1 MRITIDARAAGQG
14 KTTQGIYSRLRANI
28 ALQQKTLVVVPS
40 KALQGQYKEA
50 FPLMRVINRDGSAS
64 VYKDS
69 IDALAFDSL
78 VCITHQA
85 FLNLPFKTL
94 GGLFREWNLI
104 LDEVFIPFT
113 TATIT
118 ATGKL
123 AGLHFDEMFEMD
135 EIASHTTADDDTNYF
150 GVKVKTSTGQQNLF
164 RVSETLRQLT
174 SEAWDFDCTRKTYE
188 SIIKGEAER
197 VTIMGLLSKEVFSNW
212 NSVHIAAAAFDKTL
226 FKEWMDT
233 KEFETETVVDFVP
246 HANGRV
252 RLHIAMEANINHVG
266 KDVRQPFNFTNYTR
280 DKNPEVMQQ
289 FADYVREHM
298 PEDTAFIWAAN
309 NSESSNF
316 QELLADT
323 NDYTSNGHLASDSRI
338 SKVNHNPHGL
348 NHLTHATG
356 VVLGTAIR
364 VSPTTAKWLAYQFG
378 LKKSNGFVEKVV
390 AYGFYQI
397 ALRTGLRNA
406 MEFNGEIDIFVLD
419 GVAGRAM
426 LDYFDINQ
434 IEFLEIPVK
443 RKTTKELSQT
453 PRALIER
460 ARRQAKAAGTYVK
473 KTPMTPAE
481 RKRKCLEKKKALAL
495 NPNTTK

>member
-1 MRITIDARAAGQG
+1 MKITIDARAAGQG

-40 KALQGQYKEA
+40 KALQEQYKAA
-50 FPLMRVINRDGSAS
+50 FPLMRVINRDGSTS

-113 TATIT
+113 TANIT

-135 EIASHTTADDDTNYF
+135 EIASYTTADDDTNYF

-164 RVSETLRQLT
+164 QVSETLRQLT
-174 SEAWDFDCTRKTYE
+174 SEAWDFDCTRKSYE
-188 SIIKGEAER
+188 SIIKGEAKR
-197 VTIMGLLSKEVFSNW
+197 VEIMGLLAKEVFSNW
-212 NSVHIAAAAFDKTL
+212 NSVHIAAAAFDKTP
-226 FKEWMDT
+226 FKDWMDIM
-233 KEFETETVVDFVP
+233 EFETETVVGFVP

-252 RLHIAMEANINHVG
+252 RMHIAMEPNINHIG
-266 KDVRQPFNFTNYTR
+266 KDVRQPFNFTNYAR
-280 DKNPEVMQQ
+280 EKNPEVMQQ
-289 FADYVREHM
+289 FAEYVKSNM
-298 PEDTAFIWAAN
+298 PAETAFIWAAN
-309 NSESSNF
+309 NSEALDFNDLSN
-316 QELLADT
+316 D
-323 NDYTSNGHLASDSRI
+323 HLASDSRI
-338 SKVNHNPHGL
+338 SRVSHNPHGL
-348 NHLTHATG
+348 NHLTHTTG

-364 VSPTTAKWLAYQFG
+364 VSPTTAKWLAYKFG
-378 LKKSNGFVEKVV
+378 FGKRKGFVEKVV

-406 MEFNGEIDIFVLD
+406 MEFAGVIDIFVLD
-419 GVAGRAM
+419 GVAGQAM
-426 LDYFDINQ
+426 LDYFDPRQ
-434 IEFLEIPVK
+434 IEFHEIRVQ
-443 RKTTKELSQT
+443 REAQRELAMT
-453 PRALIER
+453 PEAIRLRAIR
-460 ARRQAKAAGTYVK
+460 AAKAEGTKTK
-473 KTPMTPAE
+473 KTPMTSAE

-495 NPNTTK
+495 NPNT